1 MMAKKIV
8 RIKVNEIKDPS
19 IVKTLDASSLK
30 VLCHDLRK
38 EIIETCSVHGGHLAS
53 NLGVVE
59 LIVALYRFFDFPKDK
74 LIFDVGHQCYAHKLL
89 TGRRLDHL
97 NEAGGVA
104 GFLRRDESVYDCF
117 EAGHSSTSLSAAEA
131 FAIARDLQGEKYNV
145 VALIGDASIANGLA
159 FEALNNIGCRHNKII
174 VVLNDNHMS
183 ISRPVG
189 GLGAFFRK
197 ISTTKVYNHMKTGYQ
212 RALYRTAVGR
222 GFYQFTYFIKRRVK
236 QMLVPTTMFDNMG
249 FTYIGPV
256 DGHNIR
262 LLEKAFKGAENTTK
276 SVVIHVHTVKGK
288 GYEPAEKD
296 QTGEWHGV
304 APFDIATGL
313 PKDRREG
320 QMAWPSYFGELIHT
334 ALEKNPK
341 TLLICPAME
350 KGSKLESCFTDFPER
365 SFDVG
370 IAEEHA
376 VTMSGSF
383 SLTEYHP
390 ILSIYS
396 TFLQRGFDELL
407 HDCARIHADMT
418 LCIDRAGLVGK
429 DGETHMGIYDEA
441 YLSAIPNVTLTMPGT
456 FAEAKRLFAL
466 SLEKGH
472 GVFAIRYPNAWV
484 NRPNSEATTDSF
496 DYGQWKIMT
505 PIQNDKS
512 VILAV
517 GPRGEELFKKLRQ
530 DGYQANFV
538 RPLFLI
544 PLDEKTL
551 EPFLS
556 CPEFIVYDPY
566 GTTEGFTKS
575 VEKYLFEH
583 HYQGRFRSFTIPH
596 CFVSFDSVENQEKRF
611 GLSLSQVLLDI
622 ERK

>member
-1 MMAKKIV
+1 MAKEIQRINV
-8 RIKVNEIKDPS
+8 REIRDPS
-19 IVKTLDASSLK
+19 IVKTLDSRSLK
-30 VLCHDLRK
+30 LLCHDLRK
-38 EIIETCSVHGGHLAS
+38 EIIEACSVHGGHLAS

-89 TGRRLDHL
+89 TGRSLDHL
-97 NEAGGVA
+97 NENGGVS
-104 GFLRRDESVYDCF
+104 GFLRRDESIYDCF

-131 FAIARDLQGEKYNV
+131 FAIARDLKGEKYNV
-145 VALIGDASIANGLA
+145 IALIGDASIANGLA
-159 FEALNNIGCRHNKII
+159 FEALNNIGCRRNKVI
-174 VVLNDNHMS
+174 VILNDNHMS
-183 ISRPVG
+183 ISRPIG
-189 GLGAFFRK
+189 GLGRFFRK
-197 ISTTKVYNHMKTGYQ
+197 ISTAKAYNHMKAGY
-212 RALYRTAVGR
+212 RRVLYRTAVGR

-249 FTYIGPV
+249 FTYMGPV
-256 DGHNIR
+256 DGHNIH
-262 LLEKAFKGAENTTK
+262 LLEKAFKGAENATK
-276 SVVIHVHTVKGK
+276 SVVIHVHTIKGK

-296 QTGEWHGV
+296 KTGEWHGV
-304 APFDIATGL
+304 PPFDIETGL
-313 PKDRREG
+313 PKDAHEG
-320 QMAWPSYFGELIHT
+320 QIAWPSYMGDLIHT
-334 ALEKNPK
+334 ALESVPN

-376 VTMSGSF
+376 VTMAGSL
-383 SLTEYHP
+383 SLTGYHP

-441 YLSAIPNVTLTMPGT
+441 YLAAIPNVTVSMPGT
-456 FAEAKRLFAL
+456 FSEAKRLMAL

-472 GVFAIRYPNAWV
+472 GVFAIRYPNAWTK
-484 NRPNSEATTDSF
+484 NPNGEVKSDIF
-496 DYGQWKIMT
+496 DFGDWKVLT

-517 GPRGEELFKKLRQ
+517 GPKGEQLFSKLLL

-538 RPLFLI
+538 RPLFLNPI
-544 PLDEKTL
+544 DEKTL
-551 EPFLS
+551 EKFLV
-556 CPEFIVYDPY
+556 CPEIIVYDPY

-583 HYQGRFRSFTIPH
+583 HYVGKFRYYAVPQT
-596 CFVSFDSVENQEKRF
+596 FVSYDSVDHQEKRF
-611 GLSLSQVLLDI
+611 GLSVDQVSLDI